1 MARIKDSWSMEELTD
16 LVDQWDRLLNSNF
29 VRIVVDSLFDD
40 EIIIED
46 EEEKR
51 LKSTNLSNIKITER
65 EK

>member
-29 VRIVVDSLFDD
+29 VRIVVDFLFDD

-46 EEEKR
+46 EKEKR

>member
-46 EEEKR
+46 EKEKR

>member
-46 EEEKR
+46 EEERR